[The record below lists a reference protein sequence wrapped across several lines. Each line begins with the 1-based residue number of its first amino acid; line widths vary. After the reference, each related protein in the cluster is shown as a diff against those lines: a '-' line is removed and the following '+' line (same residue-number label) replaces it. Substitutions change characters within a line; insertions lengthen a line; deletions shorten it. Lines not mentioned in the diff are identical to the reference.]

1 MKLKVTTLVLALA
14 IVSPALFA
22 DSPAVLSDRDVLV
35 QQLERTRDKFLAS
48 VDGLSEA
55 QWNYKAS
62 PEKWSI
68 AQCAEHIAASESLIR
83 GLIAKSLEAP
93 ATDEVL
99 KQGVNKDTPILQFIT
114 DRSRKFNA
122 PEPLQPTNRFGSG
135 ADAVAEFRKERAET
149 LKLAAADADY
159 RKFAAQN
166 PAFGMLD
173 AHGWFLFLS
182 GHSERHTLQIEEVK
196 AGEGFP
202 KE

>member
-1 MKLKVTTLVLALA
+1 MKLKLTALVLALTL
-14 IVSPALFA
+14 VSPALFA
-22 DSPAVLSDRDVLV
+22 NSPVALSDQEMRV
-35 QQLERTRDKFLAS
+35 QQLERTRDKFLAA
-48 VDGLSEA
+48 VNGLSEA

-83 GLIAKSLEAP
+83 GLITKSLEAP
-93 ATDEVL
+93 AAEDVL
-99 KQGVNKDTPILQFIT
+99 KQGVNKDTPILQFMT
-114 DRSRKFNA
+114 DRSRKFTA

-135 ADAVAEFRKERAET
+135 AEAVAEFRKERAET

-159 RKFAAQN
+159 RKHAAQN

-196 AGEGFP
+196 ASEGFP
-202 KE
+202 KQ